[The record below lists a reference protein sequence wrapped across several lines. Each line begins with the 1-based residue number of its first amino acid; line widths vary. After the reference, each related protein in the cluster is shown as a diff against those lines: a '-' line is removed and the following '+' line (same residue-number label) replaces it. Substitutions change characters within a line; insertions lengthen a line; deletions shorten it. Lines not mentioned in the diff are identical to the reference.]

1 MTADRT
7 GEEMLSIG
15 EASQRIDLPEST
27 IRYYDKEF
35 SDYLSIPRGKNN
47 QRLFDE
53 ENLQDLEYVRYLIKR
68 EELSIEEVRNRLHR
82 EKDYRDSSPSEDS
95 DDPAARSA
103 RDDQDRQEASPDS
116 PSAETL
122 QEIVQRLDDIDAR
135 LDNLENRQDRIE
147 ELLDLNLQ
155 RYNKL
160 VEDL

>member
-1 MTADRT
+1 MSDTT
-7 GEEMLSIG
+7 QGEMLSIG

-35 SDYLSIPRGKNN
+35 GDYLSIPRGKNN

-53 ENLQDLEYVRYLIKR
+53 EHLQDLEYIRYLIKR
-68 EELSIEEVRNRLHR
+68 EELSVEEVRNRLNR
-82 EKDYRDSSPSEDS
+82 EKDYRESGSAAASET
-95 DDPAARSA
+95 PAARVNRGDEEPQDSSENPPSEEIL
-103 RDDQDRQEASPDS
+103 REIVRRLDEIDDRLRELEDRQSE
-116 PSAETL
+116 
-122 QEIVQRLDDIDAR
+122 V
-135 LDNLENRQDRIE
+135 E